1 VPAPETAERAQT
13 EALDPSA
20 NAPAKSSPETPNN
33 KRMVIKRRPPT
44 PAPNGE
50 ALTERKL
57 QIEIYK
63 AIRDRAIN
71 GVQVSYVDDGTV
83 YLEGRVATPRQKLAA
98 VRATLGVPGV
108 KGVRD
113 RIVIDY

>member
-1 VPAPETAERAQT
+1 MTRY
-13 EALDPSA
+13 
-20 NAPAKSSPETPNN
+20 
-33 KRMVIKRRPPT
+33 PT
-44 PAPNGE
+44 SHPR
-50 ALTERKL
+50 L
-57 QIEIYK
+57 YK

>member
-1 VPAPETAERAQT
+1 MPAPETAERAQT
-13 EALDPSA
+13 EAPGSIGKCPGKKL
-20 NAPAKSSPETPNN
+20 PEMPNN
-33 KRMVIKRRPPT
+33 KRMVIKRRP

-63 AIRDRAIN
+63 AIRDRAID

-83 YLEGRVATPRQKLAA
+83 YLEGWWRRHDRNSAA

>member
-1 VPAPETAERAQT
+1 MT
-13 EALDPSA
+13 LL
-20 NAPAKSSPETPNN
+20 
-33 KRMVIKRRPPT
+33 KREEWHDITRRT
-44 PAPNGE
+44 
-50 ALTERKL
+50 
-57 QIEIYK
+57 
-63 AIRDRAIN
+63 DWDF
-71 GVQVSYVDDGTV
+71 SYVDDGTV

>member
-1 VPAPETAERAQT
+1 
-13 EALDPSA
+13 
-20 NAPAKSSPETPNN
+20 
-33 KRMVIKRRPPT
+33 
-44 PAPNGE
+44 
-50 ALTERKL
+50 
-57 QIEIYK
+57 
-63 AIRDRAIN
+63 
-71 GVQVSYVDDGTV
+71 VQVSYVDDGTV

>member
-1 VPAPETAERAQT
+1 MT
-13 EALDPSA
+13 
-20 NAPAKSSPETPNN
+20 
-33 KRMVIKRRPPT
+33 IKRRPPFV
-44 PAPNGE
+44 PDGD
-50 ALTERKL
+50 ALSERRL

-63 AIRDRAIN
+63 AIRDRAID

-98 VRATLGVPGV
+98 VRATLSVPGV

-113 RIVIDY
+113 RITIDY